1 MAMSESKAG
10 TSSLGDIL
18 PSVRVDPPGPMSL
31 AWAARLERAECPA
44 FGARR
49 RARAEVA
56 GAEMAPIVYASGA
69 GCNVIDVDGNRYV
82 DLAAGFG
89 ALLLGHG
96 APRVVRAAALQAD
109 QLWMALGDLY
119 PSDAKIALVEKLA
132 DLYPSKGARVL
143 LGQSGSDAV
152 TAALKTAKLATG
164 KPGAVAFEGSYHG
177 LGYGPLA
184 ALGLRAS
191 WREAFADQL
200 NPHVSFAPYPETP
213 EDLDGSLSM
222 VQEALAE
229 GDVGAV
235 LVEPVLGRG
244 GCVVPPATFLP
255 ELAKLAR
262 QAGALLVADEIW
274 TGLGRTGH
282 MFASVATGVV
292 PDLICLGKGLGG
304 GLPISACLGP
314 DEIMQ
319 AWRREP
325 AHEVVH
331 TATFHG
337 APLACATA
345 LATLETLRA
354 EQLHERAAW
363 IGDVAQRALG
373 ELLADVPNRAPAAG
387 FAVRGAGLMIGIRV
401 GNAASALALQRAL
414 LAAGWI
420 VTLGG
425 IGGDV
430 LVLTPPLVISSSL
443 LEAFVIAFRGLLDGS
458 GAPHHLA

>member
-1 MAMSESKAG
+1 MTMSEASS
-10 TSSLGDIL
+10 TSSLGDVL
-18 PSVRVDPPGPMSL
+18 PLVRVDPPGPMSL

-56 GAEMAPIVYASGA
+56 GAEMAPIVYASGS
-69 GCNVIDVDGNRYV
+69 GCNVVDVDGNRYV

-96 APRVVRAAALQAD
+96 APRIARAVDLQAD
-109 QLWMALGDLY
+109 QLWLALGDMY

-132 DLYPSKGARVL
+132 DLYPAKGARVM
-143 LGQSGSDAV
+143 LGQSGGDAI

-164 KPGAVAFEGSYHG
+164 KPGIVAFEGSYHG

-200 NPHVSFAPYPETP
+200 NPKVTFAPFPATDDALDESLAAV
-213 EDLDGSLSM
+213 EKALDG
-222 VQEALAE
+222 

-244 GCVVPPATFLP
+244 GCIVPPRSFLR
-255 ELAKLAR
+255 ELAALAKR
-262 QAGALLVADEIW
+262 SHALLIADEIW

-282 MFASVATGVV
+282 MLASVAAGVV
-292 PDLICLGKGLGG
+292 PDLVCLGKGLGG

-325 AHEVVH
+325 SREVVH

-345 LATLETLRA
+345 LATLDTLRS

-363 IGDVAQRALG
+363 IGDVLQRALG
-373 ELLADVPNRAPAAG
+373 ESFANMAG
-387 FAVRGAGLMIGIRV
+387 TFSVRGAGLMIGIHV
-401 GNAASALALQRAL
+401 GTAATALALQRAL
-414 LAAGWI
+414 LGAGWI

-425 IGGDV
+425 TAGDV

-443 LEAFVIAFRGLLDGS
+443 LEAFVVVLRGLLEGS
-458 GAPHHLA
+458 SAPR

>member
-1 MAMSESKAG
+1 MAMSELG
-10 TSSLGDIL
+10 SSPSNLVDVL
-18 PSVRVDPPGPMSL
+18 PLVRVAPPGPMSL

-49 RARAEVA
+49 RTRAEVA
-56 GAEMAPIVYASGA
+56 GAEMAPIVYASGT
-69 GCNVIDVDGNRYV
+69 GCNVVDVDGNRYV

-89 ALLLGHG
+89 SLLLGHG
-96 APRVVRAAALQAD
+96 APRVARALELQGD
-109 QLWMALGDLY
+109 QLWLALGDLY
-119 PSDAKIALVEKLA
+119 SSDVKIALVEKLA
-132 DLYPSKGARVL
+132 ELYPGSGARAM

-164 KPGAVAFEGSYHG
+164 KPGVVAFEGSYHG

-184 ALGLRAS
+184 VLGLRAS
-191 WREAFADQL
+191 WREAFGDQL
-200 NPHVSFAPYPETP
+200 NPKVTFAPYPATAEA
-213 EDLDGSLSM
+213 LDESLS
-222 VQEALAE
+222 VVESALSRGE
-229 GDVGAV
+229 TGAV

-244 GCVVPPATFLP
+244 GCIVPPPSFLH
-255 ELAKLAR
+255 ELQKLTQR
-262 QAGALLVADEIW
+262 YQALLIADEIW

-282 MFASVATGVV
+282 MLASVANGIV
-292 PDLICLGKGLGG
+292 PDLVCLGKGLGG
-304 GLPISACLGP
+304 GLPISACIGP

-325 AHEVVH
+325 SQEVVH

-337 APLACATA
+337 APLPCATA

-363 IGDVAQRALG
+363 IGDVAQRAIAEAFLHMPG
-373 ELLADVPNRAPAAG
+373 A
-387 FAVRGAGLMIGIRV
+387 FAVRGMGLMIGIHV
-401 GNAASALALQRAL
+401 GSGATALALQRAL
-414 LAAGWI
+414 LGAGWI

-425 IGGDV
+425 IAGDV

-443 LEAFVIAFRGLLDGS
+443 LEAFVSAFRALFDGA
-458 GAPHHLA
+458 GAAE